1 MRTLWAPTHER
12 EHDVTT
18 PGEGEAPLVN
28 LAEITEVELLIVKR
42 MREFTMGEHRSLF
55 HGSGFDFVGLREW
68 EAGDRFSSIDWP
80 QSTLTNFSPLIV
92 REFEQPSTASVIVVA
107 DGSLS
112 TRCGVDG
119 IPIAA
124 AIARAIATIGMS
136 AVFFQ
141 DVFGLMTFTTPG
153 APVPQSSAVDPA
165 ARRPAGAPA
174 PGPGSAE
181 SWHLA
186 AVRPRIGKNQVIHCL
201 DAYQYQRGLQS
212 MKESDGLSRSIAG
225 FMRKTSL
232 VPVISDFLFDEPHD
246 VLRELADLNSSHDVF
261 LVLIDAAFA
270 FEVPKVSAGWIEA
283 FDVET
288 GRSRVMSRAALGKL
302 ASRVRDWQNDVER
315 IAKASGLDV
324 LRLGL
329 DQKDSVIQLTEF
341 VMERRL
347 RKK

>member
-1 MRTLWAPTHER
+1 MKVLSSPTHER
-12 EHDVTT
+12 EQERRAR
-18 PGEGEAPLVN
+18 GSSEAPLVN
-28 LAEITEVELLIVKR
+28 LSEITEVELLIVKR

-68 EAGDRFSSIDWP
+68 QAGDRFSSIDWP

-92 REFEQPSTASVIVVA
+92 REFEQPSTAGVVVVA

-119 IPIAA
+119 VPIAA

-141 DVFGLMTFTTPG
+141 DMFGLIRF
-153 APVPQSSAVDPA
+153 VPADASASGDA
-165 ARRPAGAPA
+165 T
-174 PGPGSAE
+174 
-181 SWHLA
+181 WHLA

-201 DAYQYQRGLQS
+201 DAYQFQRGLQLV
-212 MKESDGLSRSIAG
+212 KEGDSISRSIAG
-225 FMRKTSL
+225 FMRKVSL
-232 VPVISDFLFDEPHD
+232 IPVISDFLFDRPQE
-246 VLRELADLNSSHDVF
+246 VLQELSQLNSNHDVF

-270 FEVPKVSAGWIEA
+270 FEMPRVSAGWVEA

-288 GRSRVMSRAALGKL
+288 GRSRVMSRGALRSL
-302 ASRVRDWQNDVER
+302 AKRVKDWQNDVER
-315 IAKASGLDV
+315 MAKDVGLDV

-329 DQKDSVIQLTEF
+329 DQVESVVQITEF

-347 RKK
+347 RKG